1 MHAALVVALAGLC
14 LAKPITDLELDK
26 RATDTAVVNLANNT
40 GNPSHYASGILY
52 GIPDTANQIP
62 DHFYT
67 DIGFNYA
74 RAGGAQVASPGR
86 GWIWNEYPA
95 RFASALSNYKTTRKH
110 GGTFILL
117 PHDVWGADGTQNSSA
132 PYPGDNGDWKSYDAY
147 LDRLISDL
155 KANGMT
161 TSTLVFDIWNEPDLS
176 AFWNRNQDQYLQ
188 VWGRTYYKIR
198 SALPNV
204 LISGPSSSNSP
215 TTNPTWWS
223 AFLSFVATNGS
234 VPDQWSWHME
244 YSSGNMLETNGNLQ
258 RLLNQYKLPRK
269 PLNINEYAVFNEE
282 VPAGA
287 AWFIAQLER
296 VDAHGLRGNWLSGGS
311 NGGALHD
318 YMASLLGK
326 PNAGTSAYDPLAAGY
341 WPNGEWQ
348 VYRYYNANM
357 TGTRRGS
364 TPSGDAK
371 LDAYTT
377 VGADGIV
384 RTLVGVRITTG
395 TWQLQIENLSSVG
408 LPQSG
413 TLNIHTWGFPDNGHY
428 GEVDGPKDLGT
439 VAHTYSGNSVTFPIY
454 QTDAT
459 TAYAF
464 EFAVGS

>member
-1 MHAALVVALAGLC
+1 MQAALVAALAGFA
-14 LAKPITDLELDK
+14 LATPIADAVFNK
-26 RATDTAVVNLANNT
+26 RATDTAVVSLANNT
-40 GNPSHYASGILY
+40 GKPSHYASGVLY
-52 GIPDTANQIP
+52 GIPDTQNQIP

-95 RFASALSNYKTTRKH
+95 RFASALSNYQTARKY
-110 GGTFILL
+110 GANFILL

-132 PYPGDNGDWKSYDAY
+132 PYPGDNGDWSSYDAY
-147 LDRLISDL
+147 LDQLLADL
-155 KANGMT
+155 KSNDMT
-161 TSTLVFDIWNEPDLS
+161 EGLVFDIWNEPDLS
-176 AFWNRNQDQYLQ
+176 AFWNRDQDQYLQ
-188 VWGRTYYKIR
+188 VWGRTYHKIR
-198 SALPNV
+198 NAFPDM

-215 TTNPTWWS
+215 TTNPDWWD
-223 AFLSFVATNGS
+223 AFLSFVASNDS

-244 YSSGNMLETNGNLQ
+244 YAGGDMLETNGNLQ
-258 RLLNQYKLPRK
+258 RLLDAHSLPRK

-287 AWFIAQLER
+287 AWFISQLER

-318 YMASLLGK
+318 YLASLLGK
-326 PNAGTSAYDPLAAGY
+326 PNAGTSAYDPLADGY

-348 VYRYYNANM
+348 VYHYYNTNM
-357 TGTRRGS
+357 TGTRRGT

-377 VGADGIV
+377 VDDAMV
-384 RTLVGVRITTG
+384 RTLVGVRIATG
-395 TWQLQIENLSSVG
+395 TWQLQFDGLSAVG
-408 LPQSG
+408 LPESG
-413 TLNIHTWGFPDNGHY
+413 TLNVHTWGFKDNGHF
-428 GEVDGPKDLGT
+428 GEVGAPEDLGWYGH
-439 VAHTYSGNSVTFPIY
+439 AYEGDSVTFPIY
-454 QTDAT
+454 QTDSV

-464 EFAVGS
+464 EFAVGP